1 MRIVAGFHS
10 HFVPTMALPISLHSD
25 GVNGTVIC
33 RDIGMCSYH
42 GCQCGECTAPVYDKR
57 CLGMPH
63 KCPAASPVDAMTKVG
78 QAHASHLA
86 LHTLTPHYACAW
98 RRCLRSSPRLWRLP
112 VMVATLR
119 ALTSFASTS
128 PVSLPS
134 PAAASPASREVQCAT
149 VPPPCLLLLH
159 NTPFHVVH
167 HQHQ

>member
-1 MRIVAGFHS
+1 
-10 HFVPTMALPISLHSD
+10 MALPISLHSD

-63 KCPAASPVDAMTKVG
+63 KCPAATPVDAMTKVG
-78 QAHASHLA
+78 QPHASHLA
-86 LHTLTPHYACAW
+86 LHTLTPHYYRAW

-134 PAAASPASREVQCAT
+134 PAAASPASRKCTRYSAAPLLVTTAQHTIPRCA
-149 VPPPCLLLLH
+149 PP
-159 NTPFHVVH
+159 TPVADSTTKL
-167 HQHQ
+167 